1 MDRSLERVHQLLAG
15 RYVVERE
22 LGRGGTATV
31 YLALDE
37 RHSRRVAVKVL
48 HPELAAGIG
57 ADRFRAEIEIA
68 AALAHPG
75 ILPVFDSGGT
85 GDDLYYVMP
94 YIEGE
99 SLRECLNRHGR
110 LSVDRA
116 LRIATDV
123 GEALDYAH
131 RRDIVHR
138 DIKPENILL
147 VEGRAVIADFGIA
160 RALARS
166 VPAERLTVLG
176 LAVGTP
182 LYMSPEQASG
192 EQDVDGRSDLYSL
205 GCVLYEMLH
214 GTAPHA
220 APTPREVMARKLT
233 PEAFPPPLE
242 RLQVPA
248 PLRDALTRTLAPDA
262 GDRYATAH
270 EFVAAI
276 TPRFS
281 GVLRRGSGWVS
292 VRVAALRPR
301 RALAYAVLATA
312 IVLSVAAFGIW
323 RYTRPPLH
331 GDDGRLG
338 LAVLPFRATLGA
350 ASQWTEAI
358 PDLLSTALD
367 GTPGVRVVD
376 PWGLW
381 RSLRATPTAVPRSP
395 DPEEASRLTRDAG
408 ACCFVLGSVA
418 LLEGRMDVTIKIY
431 RRGQADP
438 WHTLHAAGAPDS
450 VGSVVRQ
457 LALDIINR
465 VASGALGSTMARFD
479 NSLTHSPDALK
490 AWLTAREMRRRGQL
504 DSAESAI
511 NRALVLDSSFVLAL
525 VDAVSIHSWV
535 QHNRGES
542 YSQLMPLAERAVRLG
557 DSLPERARLRARA
570 MLASVR
576 TQGGEAEQ
584 ALQRIVAIDPRDV
597 DAWALLTYVTTAYG
611 WQFGRTE
618 RDAIAA
624 ADQTLRLD
632 STDATAL
639 TARITLAAA
648 VDDDRDLDRQVARL
662 TASDTTSPMLRG
674 ERLAVQAARASDA
687 EYRTLVQ
694 RLGSAPVEEWLLT
707 FRLLRV
713 YRPDRA
719 AILAEAVVHS
729 GLPASYRAGLG
740 TLVQL
745 WSAEGRWRSID
756 SLERARVFDG
766 IAGFGTVVDRLTAA
780 AAIAGTAED
789 AIGRRS
795 VDRLATSMIPD
806 SAQAWLQSRTV
817 WLDGWLIG
825 AYHAMYGDTVLARR
839 WAQALGKLPRGGSPP
854 DYGESLQHD
863 IDARLASRRGD
874 RQTALAL
881 AGRALTLWSIHTN
894 NQLEFMPEPSMRF
907 HLGSLLRAAGQTDS
921 ASAMFRSLVMPTT
934 WMGFYTARASLELG
948 ELLEGR
954 DRAAATRHFVTAFR
968 LWEHGDPAVT
978 TYFDRA
984 KRGVE
989 RGGS

>member
-31 YLALDE
+31 YLARDE
-37 RHSRRVAVKVL
+37 RHSRSVAVKVL

-99 SLRECLNRHGR
+99 SLRTHLERHGR
-110 LSVDRA
+110 LSAERA
-116 LRIATDV
+116 LRIAADV

-160 RALARS
+160 RALAKAA
-166 VPAERLTVLG
+166 PAERLTLLG

-192 EQDVDGRSDLYSL
+192 EQNIDGRSDLYSL
-205 GCVLYEMLH
+205 GCVLYEMLN
-214 GTAPHA
+214 GAAPHA
-220 APTPREVMARKLT
+220 ASTPREVMARKLT
-233 PEAFPPPLE
+233 PEAFPPPLD
-242 RLQVPA
+242 RLEAPAQV
-248 PLRDALTRTLAPDA
+248 RDAITRALSAEA
-262 GDRYATAH
+262 NDRYATARD
-270 EFVAAI
+270 FVAAI

-292 VRVAALRPR
+292 GRMASLRPKRALGYAALAS
-301 RALAYAVLATA
+301 AL
-312 IVLSVAAFGIW
+312 VLSAAAFGIW
-323 RYTRPPLH
+323 RYTRPPLY

-338 LAVLPFRATLGA
+338 LAVLPFRSTMGA

-381 RSLRATPTAVPRSP
+381 RTLRATPTATPRSP

-418 LLEGRMDVTIKIY
+418 MLEGQVDVTIKIY
-431 RRGQADP
+431 RRGQSDP

-450 VGSVVRQ
+450 VGGVVRQ
-457 LALDIINR
+457 LALDIMSRI
-465 VASGALGSTMARFD
+465 ASGAVGGTVARFD
-479 NSLTHSPDALK
+479 NSLTRSPDALK

-511 NRALVLDSSFVLAL
+511 NRALVLDSNFVLAM

-535 QHNRGES
+535 QFNRGQT

-576 TQGGEAEQ
+576 TEGGEADW
-584 ALQRIVAIDPRDV
+584 ALQRIIAIDPRDV
-597 DAWALLTYVTTAYG
+597 DAWSLLTYVNTVYG

-624 ADQTLRLD
+624 AEQTLRLD

-639 TARITLAAA
+639 TARVTLAAA
-648 VDDDRDLDRQVARL
+648 VEGDADLDRQLARL
-662 TASDTTSPMLRG
+662 SAADATSPLLHG
-674 ERLAVQAARASDA
+674 EFLAVQAARSSDS
-687 EYRTLVQ
+687 EYRALVQ
-694 RLGSAPVEEWLLT
+694 RIGSAPVQDWLFVL
-707 FRLLRV
+707 RLLRV

-719 AILAEAVVHS
+719 DLLALAVVNS

-740 TLVQL
+740 ALVQV
-745 WSAEGRWRSID
+745 WSAEARWHAID
-756 SLERARVFDG
+756 SLERAKVFDG
-766 IAGFGTVVDRLTAA
+766 IAGFGRVVDRLTAA
-780 AAIAGTAED
+780 ASIAGTTD
-789 AIGRRS
+789 DTLGRRA
-795 VDRLATSMIPD
+795 VDRLATTMIPD
-806 SAQAWLQSRTV
+806 SAQAWLESRAV

-825 AYHAMYGDTVLARR
+825 AYHAMYGDTALAKR
-839 WAQALGKLPRGGSPP
+839 WAIALGKLPRGGSPP
-854 DYGESLQHD
+854 DYGESLQYD

-894 NQLEFMPEPSMRF
+894 NQLEFQPEPAMRF

-921 ASAMFRSLVMPTT
+921 ATVLFRSLVMPTT

-954 DRAAATRHFVTAFR
+954 DRSAATRHFLTAFR
-968 LWEHGDPAVT
+968 LWEHGDSLVA
-978 TYFDRA
+978 TYLDRA
-984 KRGVE
+984 RRGVE
-989 RGGS
+989 RGAR

>member
-1 MDRSLERVHQLLAG
+1 MDRSLERVDQLLAG

-31 YLALDE
+31 YLARDE

-85 GDDLYYVMP
+85 GDDLFYVMP

-99 SLRECLNRHGR
+99 SLRAHLERHGR
-110 LSVDRA
+110 LSVERA
-116 LRIATDV
+116 LRIAADV

-160 RALARS
+160 RALAKAA
-166 VPAERLTVLG
+166 PERLTVSG

-192 EQDVDGRSDLYSL
+192 EQTIDGRSDLYSL

-214 GTAPHA
+214 GTAPHSA
-220 APTPREVMARKLT
+220 STPREVMARKLT
-233 PEAFPPPLE
+233 PEAFPAPIE
-242 RLQVPA
+242 RLDAPTQV
-248 PLRDALTRTLAPDA
+248 RQALARALQPDA
-262 GDRYATAH
+262 TNRYDTAH

-292 VRVAALRPR
+292 GRMAALRPK
-301 RALAYAVLATA
+301 RAVAYAVLAAA
-312 IVLSVAAFGIW
+312 IVLSATAFGIW

-331 GDDGRLG
+331 ADDGRLG
-338 LAVLPFRATLGA
+338 LAVLPFRATMGA

-381 RSLRATPTAVPRSP
+381 RSLRATPNATPRSP
-395 DPEEASRLTRDAG
+395 DPQEAARLAREAD

-418 LLEGRMDVTIKIY
+418 LLEGQVDVTIKIY
-431 RRGQADP
+431 RRGESDP

-450 VGSVVRQ
+450 VGQVVRQ
-457 LALDIINR
+457 LALDIMSR
-465 VASGALGSTMARFD
+465 VASGSVSGKLARFD
-479 NSLTHSPDALK
+479 NSLTRSPDALK

-511 NRALVLDSSFVLAL
+511 NRALVLDSTFVLAL

-535 QHNRGES
+535 QYSRGQT
-542 YSQLMPLAERAVRLG
+542 YSQLLPLAERAVRLG
-557 DSLPERARLRARA
+557 DSLPERARLRAAA

-576 TQGGEAEQ
+576 TEGANAEQ
-584 ALQRIVAIDPRDV
+584 ALQRIIAIDPRDV
-597 DAWALLTYVTTAYG
+597 DAWSLLSYVNTVYG

-618 RDAIAA
+618 RDAISA
-624 ADQTLRLD
+624 ADQMLRLD

-648 VDDDRDLDRQVARL
+648 VDDGEDLDRQLARL
-662 TASDTTSPMLRG
+662 SVADTTSPLLRG
-674 ERLAVQAARASDA
+674 ELFAVQAARASDDD
-687 EYRTLVQ
+687 YRVLVQ
-694 RLGSAPVEEWLLT
+694 RFGGAPAEDWIPIH
-707 FRLLRV
+707 RLLRV

-719 AILAEAVVHS
+719 DLLALAVLKS
-729 GLPASYRAGLG
+729 GSPASTRAGLG
-740 TLVQL
+740 TLVQM
-745 WSAEGRWRSID
+745 WSAEARWRAID
-756 SLERARVFDG
+756 SLEQSKVFDAA
-766 IAGFGTVVDRLTAA
+766 AGFARVVDRLRTA
-780 AAIAGTAED
+780 AAIAGTAD
-789 AIGRRS
+789 DSTGRRA
-795 VDRLATSMIPD
+795 VNRLAAAMIPD
-806 SAQAWLQSRTV
+806 SAQV
-817 WLDGWLIG
+817 WLETRPVWLEGWLIG
-825 AYHAMYGDTVLARR
+825 AYHAMYGDTALATR

-854 DYGESLQHD
+854 DYGQALQHD
-863 IDARLASRRGD
+863 IDARVASRRGN
-874 RQTALAL
+874 RPAALAL
-881 AGRALTLWSIHTN
+881 AGRALELWNVHTN
-894 NQLEFMPEPSMRF
+894 NQLELMPEPAMRF
-907 HLGSLLRAAGQTDS
+907 HLASLLRAAGQTDS
-921 ASAMFRSLVMPTT
+921 AAALFRSLVMPAT
-934 WMGFYTARASLELG
+934 WMGFYTARSSLELG

-954 DRAAATRHFVTAFR
+954 DRSASARHFLTAFR
-968 LWEHGDPAVT
+968 LWEHGDQFVAQ
-978 TYFDRA
+978 YFDRA
-984 KRGVE
+984 RRGVE
-989 RGGS
+989 RRGT